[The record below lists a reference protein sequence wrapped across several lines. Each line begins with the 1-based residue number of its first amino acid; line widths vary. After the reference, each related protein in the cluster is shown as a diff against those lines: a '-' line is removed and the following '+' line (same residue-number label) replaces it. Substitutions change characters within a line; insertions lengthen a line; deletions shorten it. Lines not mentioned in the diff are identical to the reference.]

1 MGSLSF
7 YVQLLMKSVVIVSMS
22 FIALF
27 IGMTMKSS
35 KVTVIASFML
45 IFLTQANVGDFSL
58 ADNFAVPVILTVI
71 SFVFAV
77 LSLLNAE
84 TKDLL

>member
-1 MGSLSF
+1 
-7 YVQLLMKSVVIVSMS
+7 MS